1 MLSKLEVLEMAE
13 NKAWELYKE
22 ASKVRQAAEE
32 AEDAASDAWNVAFT
46 AHKVELRKL
55 EEAHYD

>member
-32 AEDAASDAWNVAFT
+32 AEDVASDAWNVAFEN
-46 AHKVELRKL
+46 HKAELNK
-55 EEAHYD
+55 DWF